1 MATGRKWQV
10 LRIVAFSFLVASLG
24 SWKPTWAD
32 EPASEKEQKAEK
44 EQKTDS
50 EASSEDVDRWIRQ
63 LDAPEFTQRQDATV
77 RLRRLG
83 PSVFPKLV
91 EAAKGT
97 SRERTARAVQILEFH
112 YRNGSD
118 EAKQEAKKALEE
130 IAQSSSGPVARQAR
144 SILTPDKSKAS
155 PGARPAPNRAA
166 QAAAILRLRAMRGA
180 ALPGRT
186 VTVTNVNGTKTITIT
201 EKDKTVKLFEEPK
214 GKITLTVKEKKNGKA
229 RVKVYQAKSAEE
241 LKKKDAQAYKIY
253 QMAKKEG
260 QGGIQIQIGP
270 GPGGMGPAPG
280 GLGPGA
286 PAGGMG
292 PGAPAGLQAQ
302 KPAKPGA
309 ARKGLKDAVRR
320 LEQTIEKLEQAK
332 PGDQEAV
339 KKAAEELRKL
349 QKELERLSG

>member
-1 MATGRKWQV
+1 MMATGRRWRV
-10 LRIVAFSFLVASLG
+10 LGIVAFSFLVASFG

-32 EPASEKEQKAEK
+32 EPASEKEQKA
-44 EQKTDS
+44 DS
-50 EASSEDVDRWIRQ
+50 EASGEDVDRWIRQ

-91 EAAKGT
+91 EATKGT
-97 SRERTARAVQILEFH
+97 SRERTARAMQILEFH

-118 EAKQEAKKALEE
+118 EAKQAAKKALEQ
-130 IAQSSSGPVARQAR
+130 IAQSSSGHVARQAK
-144 SILTPDKSKAS
+144 SILTPDKSKAPS
-155 PGARPAPNRAA
+155 GARPAPNRAA
-166 QAAAILRLRAMRGA
+166 QAAAIIRLRAMRGA
-180 ALPGRT
+180 VQPGRT

-201 EKDKTVKLFEEPK
+201 EKDKTVKLVEEPN

-229 RVKVYQAKSAEE
+229 QVKAYQAKSPEE

-253 QMAKKEG
+253 QTAKKEG

-270 GPGGMGPAPG
+270 GPGMGV
-280 GLGPGA
+280 GLGG
-286 PAGGMG
+286 
-292 PGAPAGLQAQ
+292 PAGLPAQ
-302 KPAKPGA
+302 KPANPQA

-320 LEQTIEKLEQAK
+320 LEQTIEKLEKAK
-332 PGDQEAV
+332 PGDQDAV
-339 KKAAEELRKL
+339 KKATEELRKL